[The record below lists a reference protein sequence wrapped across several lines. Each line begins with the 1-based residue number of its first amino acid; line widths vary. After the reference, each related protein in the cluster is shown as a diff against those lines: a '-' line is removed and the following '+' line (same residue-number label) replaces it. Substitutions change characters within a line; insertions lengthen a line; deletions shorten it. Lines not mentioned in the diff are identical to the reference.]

1 MRRIPIPICT
11 CCNKSRAEW
20 ESERWPT
27 VRLCY
32 VCSRELAQHI
42 VEVIQVVDGNPI
54 LIELAKGVNPVTQDG
69 RYYFWAENPDM
80 TFRREYVRE
89 RPESRRSDENSI

>member
-20 ESERWPT
+20 ESVRWPT
-27 VRLCY
+27 VKLCY
-32 VCSRELAQHI
+32 VCSRELAQFI

-54 LIELAKGVNPVTQDG
+54 LLELAKGVNPVTQSG
-69 RYYFWAENPDM
+69 EHYFWAENPDM
-80 TFRREYVRE
+80 SFRRYYVKE
-89 RPESRRSDENSI
+89 HFESNKLGENST